1 MMRFFPEQHHQHF
14 TRQLA
19 QMTLSYLHNL
29 MEDGAKL
36 LDGEDLKRSA
46 IGHKTGQVAWSLLHQ
61 EIKDCLDF
69 LTLSIVKLRG
79 HLSNIPLNDDAQSS
93 DSVDFNPMP
102 FARLDAD
109 EVDGSMTRWSRIKDE
124 VL

>member
-1 MMRFFPEQHHQHF
+1 
-14 TRQLA
+14 
-19 QMTLSYLHNL
+19 MTLSYLHNL

-36 LDGEDLKRSA
+36 LEGEVLKETA
-46 IGHKTGQVAWSLLHQ
+46 IVHETDQVICTSLHQ

-69 LTLSIVKLRG
+69 LTLSIVKLQS
-79 HLSNIPLNDDAQSS
+79 HLSNIPLDDAQSFEN
-93 DSVDFNPMP
+93 VDYDPMP

-109 EVDGSMTRWSRIKDE
+109 EEDGSMTRWNKMKDE